1 MKLFSL
7 FFIFT
12 LLIAANSAQSAFELN
27 DDVPANEQPQVQ
39 PKPKQGLVLDGQTM
53 RTTPSSQKKQQA
65 ATIAAGTADDDRE
78 KGNVLKEIERATAQ
92 SPKRNRQPEKV
103 QNKESGAEQNK
114 KAPTYDPN
122 NPLRLTASEAEAFA
136 ASNPDFLDMNAE
148 MLQKQTASEIK
159 AEMEMFKGLKNGNEL
174 IMFNASE
181 PRANIQNK
189 KAKDDKLKELSDNR
203 LVVFGLIGFFAF
215 LIVSVI
221 MLFVNLIRANN
232 AVLAIKRLK
241 KKQAKK
247 TKIQK

>member
-39 PKPKQGLVLDGQTM
+39 PKPKQGLVLDGQTI

-65 ATIAAGTADDDRE
+65 ATIAAGTADDDHE
-78 KGNVLKEIERATAQ
+78 KGNVLKEIERAAAQ
-92 SPKRNRQPEKV
+92 SPKRNRQHD
-103 QNKESGAEQNK
+103 KESGAEQNK

-159 AEMEMFKGLKNGNEL
+159 AEMEMFKNLKNGNEL